1 MNRVDPAAATRPAK
15 IQSHHLERW
24 AIDYIRQSHP
34 QQVQRHRES
43 AQVQAN
49 LQERAL
55 AWGWPAERIR
65 LLDGDQ
71 GRSGT
76 STVGRYDFAWLLS
89 EIALGHVGLVL
100 CFQINRLARED
111 EECCRLI
118 RVCAAFD
125 TLLADQDGLYHPHDF
140 NDRMILTIK
149 GFMGG
154 FELHQLQQRM
164 QAGRLNRCRRGEWL
178 GQTPPGYVVGPGG
191 KLQFDPDEQVQDVI
205 RLILEQFNVLG
216 SISALL
222 RYLRQHKIELPFRS
236 VGGPDRG
243 QLRWHAPH
251 RETLRLLVRNPAHAG
266 VYAWGRHATDHRRV
280 QPGRR
285 GSGRVRRE
293 LEDCA
298 VLIRN
303 NHPAYIS
310 WEQYE
315 NNVRRLKQHRRHGPV
330 PGPARGTVALLAG
343 LVVCGQC
350 GCRMQTRYT
359 KSLRYDCQRRTLDYA
374 APRCQSLAGA
384 PLEQLVRDLVLE
396 VVTPASLELSVR
408 AAQQCERERA
418 ALDRQWQLRLE
429 RAAQEASR
437 AFRQYNGVE
446 PENRLVART
455 LESAWEESLLSQR
468 ALEEEYRRFQKE
480 QPVRLS
486 GAERTQIETLARNLP
501 ALWQASQTS
510 LAEKRQIVRRLL
522 QTVVVWAPA
531 STQEVKVQLH
541 WAYGTVTEHQVLRP
555 VVAWKQVTGAA
566 DLWRQVREWQA
577 VGWTSRR
584 IGEALNREG
593 HRTPRGQ
600 PFTAETVRKLTER
613 GGPHVGKTWKATS
626 QRKKKARIG
635 DSSAT
640 RTGVQHRPEPSLNG
654 RKSALRPGKTSR
666 SST

>member
-1 MNRVDPAAATRPAK
+1 MNRIDPAGASRPAK

-65 LLDGDQ
+65 VLDGDQ

-76 STVGRYDFAWLLS
+76 STVGRDDFAWLLS

-111 EECCRLI
+111 EDCCRLI
-118 RVCAAFD
+118 KVCAAFD

-178 GQTPPGYVVGPGG
+178 GQPPPGYVVGPDG
-191 KLQFDPDEQVQDVI
+191 KLQFDPDEQVQHAV
-205 RLILEQFNVLG
+205 RLILEQFAVLG
-216 SISALL
+216 SISGVL
-222 RYLRQHKIELPFRS
+222 RYLRQHGIQLPFRPA
-236 VGGPDRG
+236 GGPERG
-243 QLRWHAPH
+243 QLQWHTPH
-251 RETLRLLVRNPAHAG
+251 RETLRQLVRNPAYAG
-266 VYAWGRHATDHRRV
+266 AYTWGRYATDPRRV

-293 LEDCA
+293 PDECA
-298 VLIRN
+298 VFIRD

-315 NNVRRLKQHRRHGPV
+315 NNLRRLKQHRTHGPV
-330 PGPARGTVALLAG
+330 PGPARTTVAFLAG

-359 KSLRYDCQRRTLDYA
+359 RSLRYECQRHALDYA
-374 APRCQSLAGA
+374 APPCQSLAGA

-396 VVTPASLELSVR
+396 VVTPASLELSAR
-408 AAQQCERERA
+408 AAQECERERA
-418 ALDRQWQLRLE
+418 ALDRQWRLRLE
-429 RAAQEASR
+429 RAAQEANR
-437 AFRQYNGVE
+437 AFRQYNAVE

-455 LESAWEESLLSQR
+455 LERTWEEALLAQR
-468 ALEEEYRRFQKE
+468 ALEEEYHRFQKT

-486 GAERTQIETLARNLP
+486 AAERAQIETLARNLP
-501 ALWQASQTS
+501 ALWQASRTS
-510 LAEKRQIVRRLL
+510 VAEKRQIVRRLL
-522 QTVVVWAPA
+522 QRVVVWAPA

-541 WAYGTVTEHQVLRP
+541 WAYGTVTEHRVTRP
-555 VVAWKQVTGAA
+555 VRAWKHVIGAT
-566 DLWRQVREWQA
+566 DLWQRVQEWQA
-577 VGWTSRR
+577 AGWTSQC
-584 IGEALNREG
+584 IAEELNREG

-600 PFTAETVRKLTER
+600 PFTAESVRKLIER
-613 GGPHVGKTWKATS
+613 GGPQVVETRKATAR
-626 QRKKKARIG
+626 RKKK
-635 DSSAT
+635 
-640 RTGVQHRPEPSLNG
+640 
-654 RKSALRPGKTSR
+654 
-666 SST
+666 

>member
-1 MNRVDPAAATRPAK
+1 MNRIDPAGAIRPAK
-15 IQSHHLERW
+15 IQNHHLERW

-65 LLDGDQ
+65 VLDGDQ

-76 STVGRYDFAWLLS
+76 STVGRDDFAWLLS

-111 EECCRLI
+111 EDCCRLI
-118 RVCAAFD
+118 KVCAAFD

-178 GQTPPGYVVGPGG
+178 GQPPPGYVVGPDG
-191 KLQFDPDEQVQDVI
+191 KLRFDPDEQVQDVI
-205 RLILEQFNVLG
+205 RLVLEQFAVLA

-222 RYLRQHKIELPFRS
+222 RYLRQHKIQLPFRS
-236 VGGPDRG
+236 VGGPERG
-243 QLRWHAPH
+243 QLQWHMPH
-251 RETLRLLVRNPAHAG
+251 RETLRLLVRNPAYAG
-266 VYAWGRHATDHRRV
+266 AYTWGRHATDPRRV

-293 LEDCA
+293 PDDCA
-298 VLIRN
+298 VFIRD
-303 NHPAYIS
+303 NHPGYIS

-315 NNVRRLKQHRRHGPV
+315 NNIRRLKQQRRHGPV
-330 PGPARGTVALLAG
+330 PGPARETVAFLAG

-359 KSLRYDCQRRTLDYA
+359 KSLRYECQRQSLDYA
-374 APRCQSLAGA
+374 SPPCQSLAGA

-408 AAQQCERERA
+408 AAQECERERA
-418 ALDRQWQLRLE
+418 TLDRQWRLRLE
-429 RAAQEASR
+429 RAAQEANR
-437 AFRQYNGVE
+437 AFRQYNAVE

-455 LESAWEESLLSQR
+455 LERTWEEALLAR
-468 ALEEEYRRFQKE
+468 RTLEEEYHRFQKA

-486 GAERTQIETLARNLP
+486 EAERAQIETLARNLP
-501 ALWQASQTS
+501 MLWQASRTS
-510 LAEKRQIVRRLL
+510 MVEKRQIVRRLL
-522 QTVVVWAPA
+522 QRAVVWAPA
-531 STQEVKVQLH
+531 STQEVTVQLH
-541 WAYGTVTEHQVLRP
+541 WAYGTVTEHRITRP
-555 VVAWKQVTGAA
+555 VHAWKHVTGAKG
-566 DLWRQVREWQA
+566 LWQHVKEWQTA
-577 VGWTSRR
+577 GWTSRR
-584 IGEALNREG
+584 IADELNTEG
-593 HRTPRGQ
+593 YRTPHGQ
-600 PFTAETVRKLTER
+600 PFTAQSVRKLVER
-613 GGPHVGKTWKATS
+613 GGPQVVETQKVTT
-626 QRKKKARIG
+626 QRKKK
-635 DSSAT
+635 
-640 RTGVQHRPEPSLNG
+640 
-654 RKSALRPGKTSR
+654 
-666 SST
+666 

>member
-1 MNRVDPAAATRPAK
+1 MSCIDAVGSNRPAK
-15 IQSHHLERW
+15 IKGHHLERW
-24 AIDYIRQSHP
+24 AIDYVRQSHP
-34 QQVQRHRES
+34 QQAQRHRES

-65 LLDGDQ
+65 VLDGDQ

-76 STVGRYDFAWLLS
+76 STVGRDDFVWLLS
-89 EIALGHVGLVL
+89 EITLGHVGLVL

-118 RVCAAFD
+118 RVCGAFD

-178 GQTPPGYVVGPGG
+178 GQTPPGYVVGPDR
-191 KLQFDPDEQVQDVI
+191 KLQFDPDEQVRDVI
-205 RLILEQFNVLG
+205 RLILEQFHVLG
-216 SISALL
+216 SISAVL

-236 VGGPDRG
+236 VGGTDRG
-243 QLRWHAPH
+243 QLRWHTPH
-251 RETLRLLVRNPAHAG
+251 RETLRMLILNPAHAG
-266 VYAWGRHATDHRRV
+266 AYAWGRYVTDQRRV

-285 GSGRVRRE
+285 GSGRVRRGPE
-293 LEDCA
+293 ESA
-298 VLIRN
+298 VLIRD

-315 NNVRRLKQHRRHGPV
+315 NNARRLKQHRVHGPQ
-330 PGPARGTVALLAG
+330 PGPTSRTAGLLAG

-350 GCRMQTRYT
+350 GCRMQTCYT
-359 KSLRYDCQRRTLDYA
+359 RSLRYDCQRRSLDYG
-374 APRCQSLAGA
+374 APRCQSLIGA
-384 PLEQLVRDLVLE
+384 PLEQLVRDMVLE
-396 VVTPASLELSVR
+396 VVTPAGLELCVR
-408 AAQQCERERA
+408 AAQEFERERA

-437 AFRQYNGVE
+437 AFRQYNAVE

-455 LESAWEESLLSQR
+455 LERAWEESLLSQR
-468 ALEEEYRRFQKE
+468 ALEEEYRRFQKA

-486 GAERTQIETLARNLP
+486 EAERDQIATLARNLP
-501 ALWQASQTS
+501 ALWHASQTS
-510 LAEKRQIVRRLL
+510 FAEKRQIVRRLL
-522 QTVVVWAPA
+522 QAVVVWAPA

-541 WAYGTVTEHQVLRP
+541 WAQDTVTEHQVVRP
-555 VVAWKQVTGAA
+555 VVAWRQVAGAA
-566 DLWRQVREWQA
+566 DLWRRVREWQA
-577 VGWTSRR
+577 AGWTSQR
-584 IGEALNREG
+584 IAEALNNEG
-593 HRTPRGQ
+593 HRTPHGQ
-600 PFTAETVRKLTER
+600 LFTAESVRKLTER
-613 GGPHVGKTWKATS
+613 GGPDISKTRKATRRRT
-626 QRKKKARIG
+626 QKAKNG
-635 DSSAT
+635 DGNAT
-640 RTGVQHRPEPSLNG
+640 RTDVQHRTEPSFNG
-654 RKSALRPGKTSR
+654 RK
-666 SST
+666 

>member
-1 MNRVDPAAATRPAK
+1 MNRIDPAGTSRPTK

-65 LLDGDQ
+65 VLDGDQ

-76 STVGRYDFAWLLS
+76 STVGRDDFAWLLS

-111 EECCRLI
+111 EDCCRLI
-118 RVCAAFD
+118 KVCAAFD

-164 QAGRLNRCRRGEWL
+164 QAGRLNRCSRGEWL
-178 GQTPPGYVVGPGG
+178 GQPPPGYIVGPEG
-191 KLQFDPDEQVQDVI
+191 KLQFDSDEQVRDAV
-205 RLILEQFNVLG
+205 RLVLDQFAVLG

-222 RYLRQHKIELPFRS
+222 RYLHQHGIQLPFRS
-236 VGGPDRG
+236 AGGPERG
-243 QLRWHAPH
+243 QVQWHTPH
-251 RETLRLLVRNPAHAG
+251 RETLRQLVHNPAYAG
-266 VYAWGRHATDHRRV
+266 AYTWGRYAIDPRRV
-280 QPGRR
+280 RPGQR

-293 LEDCA
+293 PNECR
-298 VLIRN
+298 VFIRD

-315 NNVRRLKQHRRHGPV
+315 NNLRRLKQHRTHGPV
-330 PGPARGTVALLAG
+330 PGPARTTVALLAG

-359 KSLRYDCQRRTLDYA
+359 RSLRYECQRHALDYA
-374 APRCQSLAGA
+374 APPCQSLAGA
-384 PLEQLVRDLVLE
+384 PLEQLVRELVLE
-396 VVTPASLELSVR
+396 VVTPAALELS
-408 AAQQCERERA
+408 AAQAQECERARA
-418 ALDRQWQLRLE
+418 ALDRQWRLRLE
-429 RAAQEASR
+429 RAGQEANR
-437 AFRQYNGVE
+437 AFRQYNAVE

-455 LESAWEESLLSQR
+455 LERTWEDALLAQR
-468 ALEEEYRRFQKE
+468 TLEEDYRRFQQA

-486 GAERTQIETLARNLP
+486 AAERAQIETLARNLP
-501 ALWQASQTS
+501 AVWQASQTS

-522 QTVVVWAPA
+522 QRAVVWAPA
-531 STQEVKVQLH
+531 STQEVTVQLH
-541 WAYGTVTEHQVLRP
+541 WAYGTVTEHRVTRP
-555 VVAWKQVTGAA
+555 VHAWKHVIGAT
-566 DLWRQVREWQA
+566 DLWQRVQEWQTA
-577 VGWTSRR
+577 GWTSQC
-584 IGEALNREG
+584 IAEELNRKG

-600 PFTAETVRKLTER
+600 PFTAESVRKLIER
-613 GGPHVGKTWKATS
+613 GGPRLVETRRATA
-626 QRKKKARIG
+626 RPTKK
-635 DSSAT
+635 
-640 RTGVQHRPEPSLNG
+640 
-654 RKSALRPGKTSR
+654 
-666 SST
+666 